1 MKFPELIDAFGKV
14 IGVELTPVDGSVMLD
29 IDEMPVV
36 VHELVDLDSVVM
48 MGPIG
53 EPPPEGQEQLLKA
66 LLDANHLFAG
76 TGGGT
81 LSRDPETGVYYLCRL
96 LPLAIT
102 DTEAFSSALEKFVN
116 VVEMW
121 RKLIADYRPVAE
133 AAARETEI
141 DDSSVVSGEFLR
153 V

>member
-1 MKFPELIDAFGKV
+1 MKFPELIDALGKV
-14 IGVELTPVDGSVMLD
+14 IGVELTPEDGSVMLE

-36 VHELVDLDSVVM
+36 IRELVELDAVVL

-53 EPPPEGQEQLLKA
+53 EPPPERQEQLLKA

-81 LSRDPETGVYYLCRL
+81 LSRDPETGIFHLCRM
-96 LPLAIT
+96 LPLALT
-102 DTEAFSSALEKFVN
+102 DTEAFSSALERFVN
-116 VVEMW
+116 VVETW

-133 AAARETEI
+133 IVTKESAA
-141 DDSSVVSGEFLR
+141 DDSSFGSGEFMR